1 VVLLPSES
9 RIQKHVPVSD
19 MAAAANRVAV
29 AEIDTLV
36 GPVEAVV
43 DGW

>member
-9 RIQKHVPVSD
+9 RIQKHVPVFD
-19 MAAAANRVAV
+19 ITAAANKVAMG
-29 AEIDTLV
+29 EIDTSV

-43 DGW
+43 GGW